1 MDKKDIKTL
10 VILTLAVIVIISF
23 FVFGDIGKS
32 KQEYVS
38 YREEEKTYQE
48 EEKASLITYMKVS
61 NETTINKGTNYKY
74 PHYYFVGE
82 LKNTYTKAVK
92 GVMKA
97 TFYNGSTIVYTATI
111 FLPNDG
117 LSAGETFNFEC
128 SIGDENIKYT
138 NVKYSDSSL
147 RLKY

>member
-10 VILTLAVIVIISF
+10 VILTLGVIVIISF
-23 FVFGDIGKS
+23 FVFGDIGKN

-61 NETTINKGTNYKY
+61 NPQFLKKTSS
-74 PHYYFVGE
+74 YYFVAE
-82 LKNTYTKAVK
+82 VKNTYSKRIK

-97 TFYNGSTIVYTATI
+97 TLYKNGKIVDTETI

-117 LSAGETFNFEC
+117 LGAGETFIFD
-128 SIGDENIKYT
+128 SFISKDEKIIFDDIS
-138 NVKYSDSSL
+138 YSDSSL
-147 RLKY
+147 RIDSY